1 MEERIVYITEYDLK
15 RLREFIED
23 AKQIERRGNEYLD
36 SLDVELSRGKVVAP
50 AEVPPDVVT
59 MNSRVRLVDLDTHE
73 EMVYIL
79 VFPQEADL
87 TQSKI
92 SVLAPIGTAML
103 GYRVGDT
110 FTWQVP
116 DGVRRLQVKEVLYQP
131 EAAGDYHLQDFRL
144 DQPHGNMRA

>member
-1 MEERIVYITEYDLK
+1 MEERSIYITEHDLK
-15 RLREFIED
+15 RLRELIAE
-23 AKQIERRGNEYLD
+23 AKQVEHRGNEYLD
-36 SLDVELSRGKVVAP
+36 SLDAELARGKVVAP
-50 AEVPPDVVT
+50 TEVPSDVVT

-73 EMVYIL
+73 EMVYTL
-79 VFPQEADL
+79 VFPQEADI

-110 FTWQVP
+110 FSWRVP

-131 EAAGDYHLQDFRL
+131 EAAGDYHL
-144 DQPHGNMRA
+144 

>member
-1 MEERIVYITEYDLK
+1 MEERTIYITEYDLK
-15 RLREFIED
+15 RLREFIAE

-50 AEVPPDVVT
+50 TEVPPDVVT

-73 EMVYIL
+73 EMVYTL
-79 VFPQEADL
+79 VFPQQADI
-87 TQSKI
+87 TQSRI

-131 EAAGDYHLQDFRL
+131 EAAGDYHL
-144 DQPHGNMRA
+144 